1 MTQIDEGIALIS
13 SPGVTVDPTL
23 WDKNLFYLTGL
34 SSRDAVLLLAPRG
47 VRVDWWETRT
57 GPQVGRGQKVREI
70 LFVEESSDF
79 ARVLEGERPSLEA
92 IRQAAGVDRVY
103 GLSRLNDILA
113 DALMSEE
120 VLWVNLPARPDLNQP
135 PPATVALLN
144 AIRERFVWIRFRN
157 LAPMIHAMRRV
168 KDSYEVECLR
178 RAFQI
183 HTEVF
188 EKIMRAL
195 KPGVNESLGAAM
207 WDYETAIRGSEV
219 SGKSLDLSPASI
231 IVAAGKNAATAHYI
245 ANNQE
250 IQDGDLV
257 LIDAGLVYDGYASDI
272 TRTFPANGRFTPR
285 QRQLYAIVLEAQKEA
300 IATMK
305 PGSTQ
310 MVAHQAVYEHFKKH
324 NLERYG
330 FGVYGHAV
338 GLNIHDANGATRM
351 DRDHPFEPGVVIVIE
366 PFLSIPEEGIGIR
379 IEDGVLIT
387 ETGHELLAGPPRET
401 DEVER
406 LCE

>member
-1 MTQIDEGIALIS
+1 
-13 SPGVTVDPTL
+13 
-23 WDKNLFYLTGL
+23 
-34 SSRDAVLLLAPRG
+34 
-47 VRVDWWETRT
+47 
-57 GPQVGRGQKVREI
+57 
-70 LFVEESSDF
+70 
-79 ARVLEGERPSLEA
+79 
-92 IRQAAGVDRVY
+92 
-103 GLSRLNDILA
+103 
-113 DALMSEE
+113 
-120 VLWVNLPARPDLNQP
+120 
-135 PPATVALLN
+135 
-144 AIRERFVWIRFRN
+144 
-157 LAPMIHAMRRV
+157 
-168 KDSYEVECLR
+168 
-178 RAFQI
+178 
-183 HTEVF
+183 VF